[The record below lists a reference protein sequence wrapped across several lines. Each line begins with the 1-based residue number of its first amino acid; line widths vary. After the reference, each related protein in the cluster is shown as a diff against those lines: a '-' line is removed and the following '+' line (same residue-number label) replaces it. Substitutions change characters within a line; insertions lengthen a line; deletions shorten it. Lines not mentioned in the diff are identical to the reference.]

1 MPVISKFANANTV
14 ITTGWS
20 TPTNAYDTTSAIYNA
35 LTNKPASGGGEG
47 SQAFATAAPGKNSS
61 ITTDYGFP
69 AFSTSDIPDG
79 SVINSVTVEIRYKSS
94 TTGSTGAVIG
104 LQINKNGT
112 LLGSESTFGMNTSDQ
127 TVTKADS
134 SLVVSDLRTAN
145 QLRARLRGARTTSN
159 TAITWSVDYVR
170 VIVDYTPTST
180 LDLSQTF
187 APALL
192 AAAAVAVQ
200 GALAKLLGLGLSAA
214 GAVLLKADLSRTLGL
229 TLAADAKVL
238 ATVDASLAL
247 TPSLSATGTVSD
259 AATTLD
265 ASLALAPVLTA
276 AGAVRVATDASLALT
291 PALAAAAQ
299 VVVRADAALTL
310 PLALVSQGV
319 VRVAAD
325 LAAPLAPVLAAT
337 AAVLVQADAAGLVLA
352 PALDARAGVQVQAD
366 AGLTLPLTLAATISQ
381 GQTSTVDAGLV
392 LPLALTADAAV
403 RVKADCALVLA
414 LVPMVAVA
422 VPVKGDGVFLLP
434 MALGAHAQVLVQG
447 EVVLAL
453 APTLE
458 AAAHVPSTGRIWS
471 YSDPTPPAAGHE
483 SQWTSGTVAP
493 PQGYTNEHVW
503 QWTH

>member
-1 MPVISKFANANTV
+1 MISKFANANTV
-14 ITTGWS
+14 VTTGWS

-112 LLGSESTFGMNTSDQ
+112 LLGSESTFGMNLSDQ
-127 TVTKADS
+127 TVTKADT
-134 SLVVSDLRTAN
+134 SLVVADLRTAN
-145 QLRARLRGARTTSN
+145 QLKARLRGGRTTSN

-180 LDLSQTF
+180 LDLSQTL

-200 GALAKLLGLGLSAA
+200 GALAKVLGLGLSAA
-214 GAVLLKADLSRTLGL
+214 GALLVKADLSRTLGV

-238 ATVDASLAL
+238 AKVDASLAL
-247 TPSLSATGTVSD
+247 APTLSATGTVSNPS
-259 AATTLD
+259 TTLD
-265 ASLALAPVLTA
+265 ASLVLAPALAA
-276 AGAVRVATDASLALT
+276 DAAVRVAANAALALT
-291 PALAAAAQ
+291 PALASTAQ
-299 VVVRADAALTL
+299 ALVRADAALTL
-310 PLALVSQGV
+310 PVALASQGV

-325 LAAPLAPVLAAT
+325 LAAPFAPALAAT
-337 AAVLVQADAAGLVLA
+337 AGALVQAEAAGLALA
-352 PALDARAGVQVQAD
+352 PALDARAGVRVQAD
-366 AGLTLPLTLAATISQ
+366 ASLTLPLALAATISQ

-414 LVPMVAVA
+414 LAPVVAVA

-434 MALGAHAQVLVQG
+434 VALGADGQVLIQG
-447 EVVLAL
+447 EALLPL

-458 AAAHVPSTGRIWS
+458 ATAHVPSTGRVWS
-471 YSDPTPPAAGHE
+471 YTDPAPPPAGHE
-483 SQWTSGTVAP
+483 AQWAAGTVAP
-493 PQGYTNEHVW
+493 PTGYTRERT
-503 QWTH
+503 WTWTDP